1 MRSFHYMA
9 ASCSHGRCSPRN
21 CGAKR
26 RTGVRAAAI
35 ALTAASSVTLA
46 ACGGQATGTT
56 HTTSSGKTGEVLTVG
71 FSVQAPETLDPAKA
85 PQNYAW
91 FEELAYE
98 PLIVQRSDGTLA
110 PGLATSW
117 SYTGAGNTTFVLHLR
132 PGVKFS
138 DGSSLTAQDVTADLR
153 YVVKSAGQMSPFFAG
168 DTFTATDPL
177 TVTIKAANPNP
188 DFPQILT
195 QDNVVGDVISAKG
208 LQSPSLLGTRT
219 FGAGPYMLDAPATV
233 AGDQYTYIPNPNYY
247 DKAAA
252 HWKKVVIKVITDPQ
266 SMLNAMN
273 TGQIDVANG
282 DPTTIAAAKRAG
294 LTVTSTPDLW
304 MGVTLAD
311 RGGVI
316 AKPLANVQVRKAL
329 NYATD
334 RSAISKA
341 LFPGTGA
348 ATSQLAP
355 PGGYGYDPGLTS
367 AYPYDVSR
375 AKQLLAAAGYPHG
388 FSLKIVTGDYGGEN
402 LMAQA
407 LAQQWQQVGVNVQ
420 VTDDANSN
428 QFYAAAFGAK
438 FPAFMTVFG
447 QIPTWIEGP
456 SLFLPPASYN
466 PFHTASVSLAS
477 LYQQEARSSGT
488 HQVRLDQQI
497 EAYLVNQA
505 WFVPIVTIGL
515 PYYAASAV
523 TGTTTSA
530 KAPLLE
536 LYEVQPAG

>member
-1 MRSFHYMA
+1 MRSFHCMA
-9 ASCSHGRCSPRN
+9 APGSHGNR
-21 CGAKR
+21 GAGR
-26 RTGVRAAAI
+26 RAGAGAAAV
-35 ALTAASSVTLA
+35 ALAVSVSVALA
-46 ACGGQATGTT
+46 ACGGQVSGTSGTT
-56 HTTSSGKTGEVLTVG
+56 GGGKTGEVLTVG
-71 FSVQAPETLDPAKA
+71 FSIQGPETLDPAKA

-98 PLIVQRSDGTLA
+98 PLIVQRADGSLA

-117 SYTGAGNTTFVLHLR
+117 SYTGSGNETFVLHLR

-138 DGSSLTAQDVTADLR
+138 DGSPLTAQDVADDLS

-168 DTFTATDPL
+168 DTFTATGPL
-177 TVTIKAANPNP
+177 TVTIKATSPNP

-195 QDNVVGDVISAKG
+195 QDDVVGDIISAKG

-219 FGAGPYMLDAPATV
+219 FGAGPYMLDASATV
-233 AGDQYTYIPNPNYY
+233 TGNQYTYIPNPNYY

-252 HWKKVVIKVITDPQ
+252 HWKKVVVKVITDPQ
-266 SMLNAMN
+266 SMLNAMK
-273 TGQIDVANG
+273 TGQIQVANG
-282 DPTTIAAAKRAG
+282 DPTTIAAATRAG

-311 RGGVI
+311 RGGVL
-316 AKPLANVQVRKAL
+316 AKPLANAQVREAL

-355 PGGYGYDPGLTS
+355 PGGYGYDPSLSST
-367 AYPYDVSR
+367 YPYDVSK
-375 AKQLLAAAGYPHG
+375 AKQLLAGAGYPHG

-407 LAQQWQQVGVNVQ
+407 LAQQWQQVGVNLQ
-420 VTDDANSN
+420 VTDDANSD

-456 SLFLPPASYN
+456 SLFLAPASYN
-466 PFHTASVSLAS
+466 PFRTASASLAS
-477 LYQQEARSSGT
+477 LYQQEARSSGAQ
-488 HQVRLDQQI
+488 QVLLDQQI
-497 EAYLVNQA
+497 EEYLVNQA
-505 WFVPIVTIGL
+505 WFVPVVTIGL
-515 PYYAASAV
+515 PYYATSAV
-523 TGTTTSA
+523 TDTTTSA

-536 LYEVQPAG
+536 LYEVRPAS

>member
-1 MRSFHYMA
+1 MRSFHRRYGATAVALA
-9 ASCSHGRCSPRN
+9 AVSTIG
-21 CGAKR
+21 
-26 RTGVRAAAI
+26 
-35 ALTAASSVTLA
+35 LA
-46 ACGGQATGTT
+46 ACGGQASTTGST
-56 HTTSSGKTGEVLTVG
+56 KDTGSTNTASTGSALTVG
-71 FSVQAPETLDPAKA
+71 FSVQAPATLDPAKA

-98 PLIVQRSDGTLA
+98 PLIVQRSDGSLA
-110 PGLATSW
+110 PGLAASW
-117 SYTGAGNTTFVLHLR
+117 SYTGTGNTTFVLQLR
-132 PGVKFS
+132 SGVKFS
-138 DGSSLTAQDVTADLR
+138 DGSPLTAQDVVNDLN

-168 DTFTATDPL
+168 DTFTATGPL
-177 TVTIKAANPNP
+177 TVTIKAASPNP

-195 QDNVVGDVISAKG
+195 QDDVVGDIISAKG
-208 LQSPSLLGTRT
+208 LQTPSLLGTQT
-219 FGAGPYMLDAPATV
+219 FGAGPYMLDAAATV
-233 AGDQYTYIPNPNYY
+233 SGDQYTYVPNPNYY
-247 DKAAA
+247 DKAAV

-266 SMLNAMN
+266 SMLNAMK
-273 TGQIDVANG
+273 TGQIEVANG
-282 DPTTIAAAKRAG
+282 DPTTIAAARQAG

-311 RGGVI
+311 RGGVM
-316 AKPLANVQVRKAL
+316 AKPLANLQVREAL

-334 RSAISKA
+334 RAAISTA

-355 PGGYGYDPGLTS
+355 PGGYGYDPQLAS
-367 AYPYDVSR
+367 VYPYNVSK
-375 AKQLLAAAGYPHG
+375 AKQLLAAAGYAHG
-388 FSLKIVTGDYGGEN
+388 LSLKIVTGDYGGEN

-407 LAQQWQQVGVNVQ
+407 LAQQWQQVGVSVQ

-428 QFYAAAFGAK
+428 QFYAAAFGGK

-466 PFHTASVSLAS
+466 PFHTASAQLAM
-477 LYQQEARSSGT
+477 LYQQEARSDETQQTS
-488 HQVRLDQQI
+488 LDQQI
-497 EAYLVNQA
+497 EDYLVNQA

-515 PYYAASAV
+515 PYYATSAV
-523 TGTTTSA
+523 TGTGTSA

-536 LYEVQPAG
+536 LYEVRPAS

>member
-1 MRSFHYMA
+1 MRSFHCMA
-9 ASCSHGRCSPRN
+9 APGSRGNRGAGRRA
-21 CGAKR
+21 GA
-26 RTGVRAAAI
+26 GAAAV
-35 ALTAASSVTLA
+35 AVAAAVSVTLS
-46 ACGGQATGTT
+46 ACGGQVSGTSGTT
-56 HTTSSGKTGEVLTVG
+56 GGGKTGEVLTVG
-71 FSVQAPETLDPAKA
+71 FSIQGPQTLDPAKA

-98 PLIVQRSDGTLA
+98 PLIVQRADGSLA

-117 SYTGAGNTTFVLHLR
+117 SYTGTGNETFVLHLR

-138 DGSSLTAQDVTADLR
+138 DGSPLTAQDVADDLS
-153 YVVKSAGQMSPFFAG
+153 YVVKSAGQMSPFLAG
-168 DTFTATDPL
+168 DTFTATGPL
-177 TVTIKAANPNP
+177 TVTVKASSPNP

-195 QDNVVGDVISAKG
+195 QDDVVGDIVSAKG
-208 LQSPSLLGTRT
+208 LQSPSLLGTQT
-219 FGAGPYMLDAPATV
+219 FGAGPYMLDASATV
-233 AGDQYTYIPNPNYY
+233 TGNQYTYVPNPNYY

-252 HWKKVVIKVITDPQ
+252 HWKKVVVKVITDPQ
-266 SMLNAMN
+266 SMLNALK
-273 TGQIDVANG
+273 TGQVQVANG
-282 DPTTIAAAKRAG
+282 DPTTIAAATRAG

-311 RGGVI
+311 RGGVL
-316 AKPLANVQVRKAL
+316 AKPLANPQVRKAL

-334 RSAISKA
+334 RGAISKA

-355 PGGYGYDPGLTS
+355 PGGYGYDPGLSS
-367 AYPYDVSR
+367 AYPYDVSKAR
-375 AKQLLAAAGYPHG
+375 QLLAAAGYPHG
-388 FSLKIVTGDYGGEN
+388 FSLKVVTGDYGGEN

-407 LAQQWQQVGVNVQ
+407 LAQQWQQVGVNLQ
-420 VTDDANSN
+420 VTDDANSD

-456 SLFLPPASYN
+456 SLFLAPASYN
-466 PFHTASVSLAS
+466 PFRTASASLAS
-477 LYQQEARSSGT
+477 LYQQEARSSGS
-488 HQVRLDQQI
+488 QQAVLDQQI

-505 WFVPIVTIGL
+505 WFVPVVTIGL
-515 PYYAASAV
+515 PYYATSAV
-523 TGTTTSA
+523 TGTATSA

-536 LYEVQPAG
+536 LYEVRPAS

>member
-1 MRSFHYMA
+1 MRSFHHMA
-9 ASCSHGRCSPRN
+9 APGSHDNR
-21 CGAKR
+21 GAGR
-26 RTGVRAAAI
+26 RTVVRVAAV
-35 ALTAASSVTLA
+35 ALATATSVTLA
-46 ACGGQATGTT
+46 ACGGQVAGTT
-56 HTTSSGKTGEVLTVG
+56 NTTSSGKAGDVLTVG
-71 FSVQAPETLDPAKA
+71 FSIQGPETLDPAKA

-98 PLIVQRSDGTLA
+98 PLIVQRSDGSLA

-117 SYTGAGNTTFVLHLR
+117 SYTGTGNTTFVLHLR

-138 DGSSLTAQDVTADLR
+138 DGSSLTAQGVADDLR

-168 DTFTATDPL
+168 DTFTTTGPL
-177 TVTIKAANPNP
+177 TLTIKAAAPNP

-195 QDNVVGDVISAKG
+195 QDDVVGDIISAKG

-219 FGAGPYMLDAPATV
+219 FGAGPYMLDAAATV
-233 AGDQYTYIPNPNYY
+233 AGDQYTYVPNPNYY

-252 HWKKVVIKVITDPQ
+252 HWKKVVVKVVTNPQ
-266 SMLNAMN
+266 SMLNAMK
-273 TGQIDVANG
+273 TGQIEVANG
-282 DPTTIAAAKRAG
+282 DPTTIAAATRAG

-311 RGGVI
+311 RGGVL
-316 AKPLANVQVRKAL
+316 AKPLANAQVRQAL

-355 PGGYGYDPGLTS
+355 PGGYGYDPSLTS
-367 AYPYDVSR
+367 AYPYNVSK
-375 AKQLLAAAGYPHG
+375 AKQLLAAAGYLHG

-407 LAQQWQQVGVNVQ
+407 LAQQWQQVGVNLQ
-420 VTDDANSN
+420 VTDDANSD

-456 SLFLPPASYN
+456 SLFLAPASYN
-466 PFHTASVSLAS
+466 PFRTASASLAS
-477 LYQQEARSSGT
+477 LYQQEARSSGAQ
-488 HQVRLDQQI
+488 QVSLDQQI

-505 WFVPIVTIGL
+505 WFVPVVTIGL
-515 PYYAASAV
+515 PYYETSAV
-523 TGTTTSA
+523 TGATTSA

-536 LYEVQPAG
+536 LYEVQPAS